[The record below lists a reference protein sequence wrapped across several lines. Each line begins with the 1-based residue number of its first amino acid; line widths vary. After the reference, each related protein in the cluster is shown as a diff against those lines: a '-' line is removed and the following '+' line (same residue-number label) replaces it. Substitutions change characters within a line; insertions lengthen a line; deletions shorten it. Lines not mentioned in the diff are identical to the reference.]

1 MRLIGQEWLVC
12 KRCQVKAFCYCI
24 RSFLYYFTVSLSA
37 LDFFPFIGIFFC
49 VCMVCVMCIY
59 GQIMYKAWATG
70 RGLRTVLGSWTFP
83 SIFSWILEIEP
94 RLSSLKTL
102 FPAEPSPR
110 LCGVFSFFYL
120 FVCLFFETRSMKLRL
135 APNLLCNQS
144 WPCTSDLHSSTSQMV
159 GLQSPIPYLAVVYFL

>member
-120 FVCLFFETRSMKLRL
+120 FVCLFLKQGPWSLG
-135 APNLLCNQS
+135 
-144 WPCTSDLHSSTSQMV
+144 WPQTYYVTKV
-159 GLQSPIPYLAVVYFL
+159 GLVLLTFIPPLPRW